1 MENKT
6 NEAQDRMQQFF
17 AGEKLKTL
25 KRYQYLNKIAQK
37 GKVLFTGSSLME
49 QFPVNEM
56 LMTENISLIAYNRG
70 IGGYTTD
77 DMLGHMEEMVF
88 GTEPSTIFINIG
100 TNDIGSNGYK
110 LEHLIKNYKK
120 ILQQIRER
128 LGNVKI
134 YLIAY
139 YPINDAPDVAT
150 LAWVKQVLATRT
162 IENINKANQAIKELA
177 NKMNCEYIDLNTG
190 LTDEN
195 GRLKKEFTIEGIHM
209 YPNGYQVV
217 WKNLKPYLKSI
228 SK

>member
-1 MENKT
+1 MEKNTNK
-6 NEAQDRMQQFF
+6 AQDRMQQIF

-56 LMTENISLIAYNRG
+56 LMTENIPLTAYNRG

-77 DMLGHMEEMVF
+77 DMLEHMEEMIF

-100 TNDIGSNGYK
+100 TNDIGSSGYK
-110 LEHLIKNYKK
+110 LEHLIENYEK

-150 LAWVKQVLATRT
+150 LACVKQVLATRT
-162 IENINKANQAIKELA
+162 IENINKANQAVKELA
-177 NKMNCEYIDLNTG
+177 DKMNCEYIDLNVG

-209 YPNGYQVV
+209 YPNGYRVV
-217 WKNLKPYLKSI
+217 LENLKPYLKNI

>member
-1 MENKT
+1 
-6 NEAQDRMQQFF
+6 
-17 AGEKLKTL
+17 
-25 KRYQYLNKIAQK
+25 
-37 GKVLFTGSSLME
+37 
-49 QFPVNEM
+49 
-56 LMTENISLIAYNRG
+56 MTENIPLTAYNRG

-77 DMLGHMEEMVF
+77 DMLEHMEEMIF

-100 TNDIGSNGYK
+100 TNDIGSSGYK
-110 LEHLIKNYKK
+110 LEHLIENYEK

-162 IENINKANQAIKELA
+162 IENINKANQAVKELA
-177 NKMNCEYIDLNTG
+177 DKMNCEYIDLNVG

-217 WKNLKPYLKSI
+217 LENLKPYLKNI

>member
-6 NEAQDRMQQFF
+6 NETQDRMQQFF

-25 KRYQYLNKIAQK
+25 KRYQYLNEIAQK

-56 LMTENISLIAYNRG
+56 LMTENISLTAYNRG

-77 DMLGHMEEMVF
+77 DMLEHMEEMVF

-100 TNDIGSNGYK
+100 TNDIGSSGYK
-110 LEHLIKNYKK
+110 LEHLIENYEK

-128 LGNVKI
+128 LGNIKI

-150 LAWVKQVLATRT
+150 LAWVKKVLETRT
-162 IENINKANQAIKELA
+162 IENINKANQAVKELA
-177 NKMNCEYIDLNTG
+177 ERMDCEYIDLNNG
-190 LTDEN
+190 LTDEH
-195 GRLKKEFTIEGIHM
+195 GRMKKEFTIEGIHM

-217 WKNLKPYLKSI
+217 LKNLKPYLENLS
-228 SK
+228 